1 MSSPSPSKEHI
12 ATFHT
17 HFGALSFHKKLKAL
31 GDGAVLAGGERLV
44 FSTAV
49 MMPVPRKLS
58 ASCGTC
64 VKFFLPFDPAWA
76 DEDLDGVYLREGETY
91 QLLFE
96 NEET

>member
-17 HFGALSFHKKLKAL
+17 HFGALTFHKKLKAL
-31 GDGAVLAGGERLV
+31 GDN
-44 FSTAV
+44 AV

-64 VKFFLPFDPAWA
+64 VKFFLPIDPTWA
-76 DEDLDGVYLREGETY
+76 YEDLEAVYLQAEGNY
-91 QLLFE
+91 RLLFQ
-96 NEET
+96 NEEE